1 MFIGEELLL
10 FGFEFEEGFFL
21 AVVGGETLQDFHF
34 GLLEVLVDLVFE
46 EDVVVE
52 VALSFGARVAAGFC

>member
-1 MFIGEELLL
+1 
-10 FGFEFEEGFFL
+10 L

-52 VALSFGARVAAGFC
+52 VALSVGARVAAGFG